1 MRKMM
6 VAPCQPDMIFTL
18 SDPDAPSET
27 EFEGIALRAFGCLYP
42 QYRCVV
48 FGGRFLYEEGYRKP
62 DLAMIAH
69 DNSHWFIVEVEL
81 LSHSLDRHVLPQV
94 QAFRYGE
101 PQKECASILSR
112 ELGVD
117 IGVARTLV
125 DRVPRAVVVVA
136 NGYNVEWERSLS
148 AHQAQFLTVSR
159 FVSPSGSEA
168 FEINGALLA
177 TKESLGFGVYSA
189 PDTMIRFT
197 ASVNLPD
204 GPIQMETKSGG
215 VSLWRVIRDERYA
228 WIAKE
233 TGRPD
238 IQNGAYVQLIRT
250 MDGKITMRM

>member
-18 SDPDAPSET
+18 SDPDAPSES
-27 EFEGIALRAFGCLYP
+27 EFEAITIRAFGCLYP
-42 QYRCVV
+42 QYQCVV
-48 FGGRFLYEEGYRKP
+48 FEGCFLYEDENRKP
-62 DLAMIAH
+62 DLAMIAR
-69 DNSHWFIVEVEL
+69 DNSHCFIVEVEL
-81 LSHSLDRHVLPQV
+81 LSHSLERHVLPQV
-94 QAFRYGE
+94 QAFRYRE

-112 ELGVD
+112 ELNID
-117 IGVARTLV
+117 IGAAHTLI

-136 NGYNVEWERSLS
+136 NGGNSQWEHSLA
-148 AHQAQFLTVSR
+148 AHQTQLLTVLR
-159 FVSPSGSEA
+159 FISATGQEA
-168 FEINGALLA
+168 FEISGSLLA

-215 VSLWRVIRDERYA
+215 TSLWRVFRDERHA

-238 IQNGAYVQLIRT
+238 MPNGA
-250 MDGKITMRM
+250 